1 MPSNSITFTA
11 AQFELIE
18 APLDAKIFLE
28 GPAGTGKTSVGVERL
43 LYLIESGVPA
53 DSILLLVPQRTL
65 AARYYQALRQPDLQA
80 GSLVTVLTV
89 GGLAKRMVELYWP
102 LVAEQAGF
110 AHPNRPP
117 TFLTLETAQY
127 YMAHL
132 VRPLL
137 SEGLFEGVTLERNR
151 LYSQIIDNL
160 NKAALVGFPHTEI
173 GDRLKAAWVG
183 DPGQAHIYEDAQHC
197 ANLFRGYCLE
207 NNLLDFSLQV
217 EIFTNLLWQ
226 EPICKNHL
234 YESYKHLI
242 ADNLEEH
249 VPVSADLLYEW
260 LPVFDS
266 GMLIF
271 DTQAGYR
278 RFLGADPESTH
289 TLVAHCDQHI
299 RVDESFVTSEA
310 TEAFAAALEHALIPL
325 ERRPELPPSS
335 GDSGLALSYPPHED
349 TRYYPQMLDWVVDQT
364 AGLIEEGVPPGE
376 IVVLAP
382 YLSDALRF
390 SLTERFDAAG
400 IPTYSHRPSRSLRD
414 EPATQALLTLTALAH
429 PLWDIRP
436 SRFDVAYTLMETI
449 AEMDLVRAQLL
460 AEIVYRQRKG
470 MLSPFELINPTMQE
484 RITFKL
490 GERYQ
495 QLYEWVESYAQS
507 EPMEMDHFLS
517 QLFGEVLSQS
527 GFNFHWDYDAAEVT
541 ANLIESV
548 QKFRWVTGD
557 QLAAEGIPLGQEY
570 LHMVEDGVIAA
581 QYIYQWQAQ
590 PEDAVFLAPA
600 YTFLLRN
607 LPADYQFWLDVGSRG
622 WYERIRQPL
631 THPYVLSRHW
641 DKVRPWTDEEETETG
656 QEALRHLA
664 LGLIRRCR
672 EGIYL
677 GLSQIGEQ
685 GYEHKGKLLRAID
698 QALQLETSRS
708 QPGK

>member
-1 MPSNSITFTA
+1 MPSNPIIFTA
-11 AQFELIE
+11 AQLDLIE

-43 LYLIESGVPA
+43 LYLIEAGVPA

-65 AARYYQALRQPDLQA
+65 ATRYYQALRQPDLQA

-117 TFLTLETAQY
+117 IFLTLETAQY

-137 SEGLFEGVTLERNR
+137 SKGLFEGVTLERNR

-173 GDRLKAAWVG
+173 GERLKAAWVG

-197 ANLFRGYCLE
+197 ANLFRRYCLE

-217 EIFTNLLWQ
+217 EVFTDLLWQ

-234 YESYKHLI
+234 YESYAHLI

-249 VPVSADLLYEW
+249 VPVSADLLDEW

-310 TEAFAAALEHALIPL
+310 TEAFAAALEHVFIPL
-325 ERRPELPPSS
+325 EKRPEPPPSS
-335 GDSGLALSYPPHED
+335 GDVGLALHYPPHED

-364 AGLIEEGVPPGE
+364 AGLIEEGVSPGE

-382 YLSDALRF
+382 FLSDALRF
-390 SLTERFDAAG
+390 SLTERFEAAG
-400 IPTYSHRPSRSLRD
+400 IPTYSHRPSRSLRE

-429 PLWDIRP
+429 PQWDIRP

-470 MLSPFELINPTMQE
+470 VLSPFELINPTMQE

-495 QLYEWVESYAQS
+495 QLYEWTDHYAQS
-507 EPMEMDHFLS
+507 DPMEMDHFLS
-517 QLFGEVLSQS
+517 QLFGEVLSQP

-548 QKFRWVTGD
+548 QKFRWVAGD

-600 YTFLLRN
+600 YTFLMRN

-631 THPYVLSRHW
+631 THPYVLSRQWEKH
-641 DKVRPWTDEEETETG
+641 RPWTDEEETETG

-698 QALQLETSRS
+698 QALQLETSR
-708 QPGK
+708 P

>member
-1 MPSNSITFTA
+1 
-11 AQFELIE
+11 
-18 APLDAKIFLE
+18 
-28 GPAGTGKTSVGVERL
+28 
-43 LYLIESGVPA
+43 
-53 DSILLLVPQRTL
+53 
-65 AARYYQALRQPDLQA
+65 
-80 GSLVTVLTV
+80 
-89 GGLAKRMVELYWP
+89 
-102 LVAEQAGF
+102 
-110 AHPNRPP
+110 
-117 TFLTLETAQY
+117 
-127 YMAHL
+127 
-132 VRPLL
+132 L
-137 SEGLFEGVTLERNR
+137 SERFE
-151 LYSQIIDNL
+151 
-160 NKAALVGFPHTEI
+160 
-173 GDRLKAAWVG
+173 
-183 DPGQAHIYEDAQHC
+183 
-197 ANLFRGYCLE
+197 
-207 NNLLDFSLQV
+207 
-217 EIFTNLLWQ
+217 
-226 EPICKNHL
+226 
-234 YESYKHLI
+234 
-242 ADNLEEH
+242 
-249 VPVSADLLYEW
+249 
-260 LPVFDS
+260 
-266 GMLIF
+266 
-271 DTQAGYR
+271 
-278 RFLGADPESTH
+278 
-289 TLVAHCDQHI
+289 
-299 RVDESFVTSEA
+299 
-310 TEAFAAALEHALIPL
+310 
-325 ERRPELPPSS
+325 
-335 GDSGLALSYPPHED
+335 
-349 TRYYPQMLDWVVDQT
+349 
-364 AGLIEEGVPPGE
+364 
-376 IVVLAP
+376 
-382 YLSDALRF
+382 
-390 SLTERFDAAG
+390 AAG

-429 PLWDIRP
+429 PQWDIRP

-470 MLSPFELINPTMQE
+470 VLSPFELINPTMQE

-495 QLYEWVESYAQS
+495 QLYEWLAHYAQS
-507 EPMEMDHFLS
+507 DPMEMDHFLS
-517 QLFGEVLSQS
+517 QLFGEVLSQP

-548 QKFRWVTGD
+548 QKFRWVAGD

-641 DKVRPWTDEEETETG
+641 DKHRPWTDEEETETG

-698 QALQLETSRS
+698 QALQLDSSRS
-708 QPGK
+708 

>member
-1 MPSNSITFTA
+1 MANST
-11 AQFELIE
+11 QLDLIE

-43 LYLIESGVPA
+43 LYLIEAGVPA

-65 AARYYQALRQPDLQA
+65 ATRYYQALRQPDLQA

-110 AHPNRPP
+110 ANPNRPP

-173 GDRLKAAWVG
+173 GERLKAAWVG

-249 VPVSADLLYEW
+249 VPVSADLLDEW

-289 TLVAHCDQHI
+289 ALVAHCDQHV

-310 TEAFAAALEHALIPL
+310 TEAFAAALEHVLIPL
-325 ERRPELPPSS
+325 ERRPGPPPASVDAGS
-335 GDSGLALSYPPHED
+335 ALHYPPHED
-349 TRYYPQMLDWVVDQT
+349 TRYYPQMLDWVVDQI
-364 AGLIEEGVPPGE
+364 AGLIEGGVPPGE

-382 YLSDALRF
+382 FLSDALRF
-390 SLTERFDAAG
+390 SLSERFEAAG

-429 PLWDIRP
+429 PQWNIRP

-470 MLSPFELINPTMQE
+470 VLSPFKLINPAMQE

-490 GERYQ
+490 GGRYQ
-495 QLYEWVESYAQS
+495 QLYEWIDLYAQS
-507 EPMEMDHFLS
+507 DPVEMDHFLS
-517 QLFGEVLSQS
+517 QLFGEVLSQP

-548 QKFRWVTGD
+548 QKFRWVAGD

-581 QYIYQWQAQ
+581 QYIFQWQAQ

-641 DKVRPWTDEEETETG
+641 DKHRPWTDEDETETG
-656 QEALRHLA
+656 QEALRRLA

-698 QALQLETSRS
+698 QALQLGSSRS
-708 QPGK
+708 